1 VERAPLAALLDLS
14 ILHRPLHRLLLH
26 HHPFQHVQQVKS
38 FHQHLERA
46 LHVKLAAAMVL
57 SCFLPVQK
65 RLMLSVAAVE
75 DFLSLVLLALI

>member
-1 VERAPLAALLDLS
+1 MERAHLAALLDLS

-26 HHPFQHVQQVKS
+26 HPFQHAQQVKS

-46 LHVKLAAAMVL
+46 LLVKLAAAMVL

-65 RLMLSVAAVE
+65 RLMLSVAVVE